1 MAGAGLSAG
10 ETTVADAKGSA
21 KGHAAGTA
29 IDRLFRGGRVLSDGA
44 MGTMLY
50 GRGIFINRCFDE
62 LNLSQPETVAGI
74 HTEYLQA
81 GAEII
86 ETNTF
91 GANAYRLE
99 RYGLRDRVREINLAG
114 VRIARQCVA
123 QIAQKQ
129 ATEAFV
135 AGAIGPL
142 GVSLNPLG
150 EVTLDQAREAFAEQ
164 ITALAEGGPGVGADL
179 LILETM
185 TSLAEAGE
193 AIRAAREVAPG
204 LRLVVMMTVDEDGN
218 CLDGATPEIAAER
231 LTKWG
236 ADVIGCNCSDG
247 PATVL
252 TVVER
257 MRLATR
263 LPLAAMPNAG
273 LPRAVDGRNIYM
285 ASPEY
290 MASFARKFIHA
301 GASLIGGCCGTTPN
315 HIRAMRSAMRALL
328 AQEASARRDA
338 AGVGAA
344 GQGSAG
350 HGTDGSGQSSLQ
362 ADSEGAMEAAGPS
375 YRPKPIVSQVEPLP
389 LAERSRVGALIA
401 SGEFCTL
408 VEIVPPKGIDCSK
421 EIEGARL
428 LHRLG
433 VHAINVPDSPRASA
447 RMSAQSLC
455 VQIQQK
461 VGIETVLHYT
471 CRDRNLLSIQSD
483 LIGASSIGL
492 KNILCLTGDPPK
504 MGNYPDATA
513 VFDVD
518 AIGLTGIVRNLNYGL
533 DLGTNPIGASTGF
546 TLACAANPGVSDI
559 EYEVR
564 RFARKVEAG
573 AEYAITQPVFDLRL
587 LEQFLRRIE
596 PFRIPVI
603 AGIWPLISLRNAE
616 FLKNDLKI
624 SMPDAIMARMAD
636 ASTPEAARA
645 EGIRIAQE
653 MLASAQTMV
662 QGCQVSAPFGKY
674 TAAAQVLG
682 LA

>member
-1 MAGAGLSAG
+1 
-10 ETTVADAKGSA
+10 
-21 KGHAAGTA
+21 
-29 IDRLFRGGRVLSDGA
+29 
-44 MGTMLY
+44 MLY
-50 GRGIFINRCFDE
+50 DRGIFINRCFDE
-62 LNLSQPETVAGI
+62 LNLSQPEVVAGV
-74 HTEYLQA
+74 HEEYLQA
-81 GAEII
+81 GAQII
-86 ETNTF
+86 ESNTF
-91 GANAYRLE
+91 GANAFRLE
-99 RYGLRDRVREINLAG
+99 RYGLGDRVREINLEG

-129 ATEAFV
+129 ASEAFV
-135 AGAIGPL
+135 AGAVGPL
-142 GVSLNPLG
+142 GVPLQPQG
-150 EVTLDQAREAFAEQ
+150 EVTLQQARAAFAEQ
-164 ITALAEGGPGVGADL
+164 IAALAEGGPGVGADL
-179 LILETM
+179 LIVETM

-193 AIRAAREVAPG
+193 AIRAAREVAHG
-204 LRLVVMMTVDEDGN
+204 LRIVVMMTVDEDGN
-218 CLDGATPEIAAER
+218 CLDGIPPEIAAER

-252 TVVER
+252 SAIER

-285 ASPEY
+285 ATPEY

-315 HIRAMRSAMRALL
+315 HIRAMRSAMRALQ
-328 AQEASARRDA
+328 AQESSALQDAVGLDA
-338 AGVGAA
+338 AGHETTAL
-344 GQGSAG
+344 
-350 HGTDGSGQSSLQ
+350 GQSTAQ
-362 ADSEGAMEAAGPS
+362 ADSEAVAEAAGPS

-401 SGEFCTL
+401 TGQFCTL

-428 LHRLG
+428 LHSLG
-433 VHAINVPDSPRASA
+433 VNAINVPDSPRASA

-461 VGIETVLHYT
+461 VGVETVLHYT

-504 MGNYPDATA
+504 LGNYPDATA

-518 AIGLTGIVRNLNYGL
+518 AIGLTRIVRNLNYGL

-546 TLACAANPGVSDI
+546 TLACAANPGAADI
-559 EYEVR
+559 DYEVR
-564 RFARKVEAG
+564 RFAQKVEAG

-596 PFRIPVI
+596 PFHIPLI

-616 FLKNDLKI
+616 FLKNELRI
-624 SMPDAIMARMAD
+624 SMPDAILARMAA

-645 EGIRIAQE
+645 EGIRIAQQ
-653 MLASAQTMV
+653 MLAEARTMV

-674 TAAAQVLG
+674 SAAAQVLG